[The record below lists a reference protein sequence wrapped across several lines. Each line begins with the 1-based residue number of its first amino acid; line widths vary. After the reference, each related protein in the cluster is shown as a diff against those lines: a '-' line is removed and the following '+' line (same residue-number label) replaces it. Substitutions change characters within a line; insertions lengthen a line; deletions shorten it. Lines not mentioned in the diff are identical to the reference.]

1 MSDFT
6 AIRDAMRPQTQGLRL
21 GVVEKVL
28 DPARLVV
35 RFSSGALRRVYV
47 NGNAMPAVGTDVL
60 CARRGPCGARARRQT
75 HNHDHRLR
83 RAESEEKKASGGLR
97 DKASGGSRTF

>member
-6 AIRDAMRPQTQGLRL
+6 AIRDAMRPKTQGLRL

-60 CARRGPCGARARRQT
+60 VRGEALVGRAR
-75 HNHDHRLR
+75 
-83 RAESEEKKASGGLR
+83 GG
-97 DKASGGSRTF
+97 KRTTMTIV